1 MKKYQQII
9 AGNLIAINGLIV
21 SIICPLTA
29 ISQTASPT
37 ALDAKTKQA
46 MIDAI
51 NDEYRARA
59 FYNAVV
65 QKFGSVRPF
74 SNIVQAENNHV
85 NLWKVLFTKYG
96 MNVPTDVF
104 AGKMTVP
111 NTLQAAC
118 QGGIENEI
126 ANVQMY
132 DRFLGFVTQPDLQA
146 VFRQLRQ
153 VSQERH
159 LPAFQRCQNRLGIG
173 QSHNFY

>member
-9 AGNLIAINGLIV
+9 AGNLIAINGIIV
-21 SIICPLTA
+21 SIIYPLPA

-85 NLWKVLFTKYG
+85 NLWKVLFAKYG
-96 MNVPTDVF
+96 MNVPADVF
-104 AGKMTVP
+104 AGKMAVP